1 MSETQC
7 NDLYKR
13 KHGGKCNR
21 LSIGINEV
29 LRLFNVRRNLYF
41 LKHILGESCMCRFA
55 HVCEIRI
62 KK

>member
-41 LKHILGESCMCRFA
+41 NF
-55 HVCEIRI
+55 
-62 KK
+62 